1 MFLVSNQLVVEV
13 GQHNTNAVRILTAQR
28 FVRVHGTDQR
38 TITIN
43 NVHYSTVFYYDVHDI
58 GKDYGT

>member
-13 GQHNTNAVRILTAQR
+13 GQHNTNAVRILAAQR

-38 TITIN
+38 TIKID
-43 NVHYSTVFYYDVHDI
+43 NVHYCTVFYNDVHDI
-58 GKDYGT
+58 GKNFVI